1 VANQHDSAEVRDRE
15 AQALELRRNGASYP
29 QIAERLGISV
39 STAWAAVNRVLK
51 RTAQEAAGDVRK
63 LELERLD
70 QLQIAALT
78 VLRRTHPVV
87 QAGKVVYTGGGDGQ
101 PAVPLVDDGPTLAAI
116 RALLDIQQRR
126 ARLLGL
132 DAPTKVEAKV
142 LTMDVMDARVQELEA
157 ELAALDQTSPNP
169 VD

>member
-1 VANQHDSAEVRDRE
+1 MANQHDSAQVRDRE

-29 QIAERLGISV
+29 QIADRLGISV
-39 STAWAAVNRVLK
+39 STAWEAVHRVLD

-70 QLQIAALT
+70 QLQIAALA

-87 QAGKVVYTGGGDGQ
+87 QAGKIVYSGSGDAAQ
-101 PAVPLVDDGPTLAAI
+101 PLIDDGPTLAAI
-116 RALLDIQQRR
+116 RTLLDIQQRR

-157 ELAALDQTSPNP
+157 ELAALDATIPP
-169 VD
+169 TD